1 MVEVEMEPAMDLN
14 VIICP
19 TSPEVPMPEP
29 AGKLV
34 IFNAMVETGPRMAL
48 ANIGGSQNLN
58 HGSSNALSDQSADTV
73 VSKAG
78 NSKSYHLTTTPHSG
92 STCGYSGQ
100 SQNYA

>member
-34 IFNAMVETGPRMAL
+34 IFNAMVETGPKRAL
-48 ANIGGSQNLN
+48 ANIGARL
-58 HGSSNALSDQSADTV
+58 
-73 VSKAG
+73 
-78 NSKSYHLTTTPHSG
+78 
-92 STCGYSGQ
+92 
-100 SQNYA
+100 

>member
-48 ANIGGSQNLN
+48 ANIGGSQIIGFRRIL
-58 HGSSNALSDQSADTV
+58 GT
-73 VSKAG
+73 
-78 NSKSYHLTTTPHSG
+78 
-92 STCGYSGQ
+92 
-100 SQNYA
+100 